1 MSTLYTAILTS
12 SQKNVFGSHDI
23 PFTLPK
29 ECLCDTGKTSTSST
43 HAGEHIYTV
52 YTLLK
57 PIKLSR
63 RFNAAGRRFLSGE
76 QKIVLDANSFI
87 YELPAGHP
95 SLDLLKSS
103 HFNVRILE
111 E

>member
-1 MSTLYTAILTS
+1 MPNLYTAKLTPHQQS
-12 SQKNVFGSHDI
+12 VFGSHAI
-23 PFTLPK
+23 PFKLPK
-29 ECLCDTGKTSTSST
+29 EYLYDTGKTSTSST
-43 HAGEHIYTV
+43 HAGEHIYPV
-52 YTLLK
+52 YTLFK
-57 PIKLSR
+57 PIELSR

-103 HFNVRILE
+103 HFNVIILGE
-111 E
+111 